1 MVRPKFSD
9 SAVAEVFATYAP
21 APRKKLI
28 ELRDIIYQVAATTE
42 GVGTLGEA
50 LRWQQPSYLTPE
62 TGSGSTIRI
71 DAVKGQPDRYAMY
84 FHCQTGLVDHFKQI
98 YPNTFKYEGNRAIIF
113 DVANELPQ
121 AELRHCVSLALTYHQ
136 RKRPAKKALP

>member
-28 ELRDIIYQVAATTE
+28 ELRDIIYQVAATTV

-98 YPNTFKYEGNRAIIF
+98 YPNTFKYEGNRAMIF
-113 DVANELPQ
+113 NVADELPQ
-121 AELRHCVSLALTYHQ
+121 DELRHCVSLALTYHQ

>member
-1 MVRPKFSD
+1 MAKSKFSD
-9 SAVAEVFATYAP
+9 AAVAEVFATYLP
-21 APRKKLI
+21 AQKKKLI

-42 GVGTLGEA
+42 GVGAIDEA

-71 DAVKGQPDRYAMY
+71 DAVKSQPTKYAMY

-98 YPNTFKYEGNRAIIF
+98 YPKQFKYEGNRALIF
-113 DVANELPQ
+113 DVADDLPQ
-121 AELRHCVSLALTYHQ
+121 AELRHCVSLALTYHL
-136 RKRPAKKALP
+136 RKQIPKKASR

>member
-121 AELRHCVSLALTYHQ
+121 AELRHCVSLALTYHL
-136 RKRPAKKALP
+136 RKCSKTKARK

>member
-71 DAVKGQPDRYAMY
+71 DAVKDQPDRYAMY

-98 YPNTFKYEGNRAIIF
+98 YPNTFKYEGNRAMNF
-113 DVANELPQ
+113 NVADELPQ
-121 AELRHCVSLALTYHQ
+121 DELRHCVSLALTYHL
-136 RKRPAKKALP
+136 RKVSKSKARK

>member
-121 AELRHCVSLALTYHQ
+121 AELRHCVSLALTYHL

>member
-62 TGSGSTIRI
+62 TDSGSTIRI

-98 YPNTFKYEGNRAIIF
+98 YPNTFKYEGNRAMIF
-113 DVANELPQ
+113 NVADELPQ
-121 AELRHCVSLALTYHQ
+121 DELRHCVSLALTYHL
-136 RKRPAKKALP
+136 RKVSKSKARK